1 MPRAST
7 ERTHG
12 AGRDMICSLGP
23 LLNGAPSIP
32 CRTMRMEALP
42 EGLLGSGCRRVAPR
56 TDTSRLCPLHRGCHR
71 SCDQTRLP
79 LQLLCIKLFD
89 SGFGREQRA
98 NIDRTA
104 ASKLVGY
111 ETCVCVMFMMMPLV
125 FLALSVQR
133 RSGFVERCRLS

>member
-1 MPRAST
+1 MPRASI

-12 AGRDMICSLGP
+12 AGRDMICSLGS

-56 TDTSRLCPLHRGCHR
+56 TDTSHLCPLHRGCHR

-89 SGFGREQRA
+89 SGLAENNER
-98 NIDRTA
+98 ISTA
-104 ASKLVGY
+104 RQHRNWSAMGP
-111 ETCVCVMFMMMPLV
+111 VCV
-125 FLALSVQR
+125 
-133 RSGFVERCRLS
+133 